1 MWNSPF
7 EFPDLHLGCVAGS
20 VIRPAPRLKA
30 WGVKKTP
37 VNIRFSGANNTVLF
51 FVGAVELVLLNW
63 CWRMVRGA
71 AGLIC
76 FSFFFVLFKIWD
88 ITLRFYP
95 DQ

>member
-51 FVGAVELVLLNW
+51 FVGAVELVLAYGPRRCRFNLLF
-63 CWRMVRGA
+63 V
-71 AGLIC
+71 
-76 FSFFFVLFKIWD
+76 FFRPL
-88 ITLRFYP
+88 
-95 DQ
+95 